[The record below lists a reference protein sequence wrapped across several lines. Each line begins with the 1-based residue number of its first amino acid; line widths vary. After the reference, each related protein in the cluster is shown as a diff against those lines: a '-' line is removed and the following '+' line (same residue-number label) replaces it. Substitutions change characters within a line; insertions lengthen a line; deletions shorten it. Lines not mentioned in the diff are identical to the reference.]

1 MKHRDSVLGLLVIA
15 GVCVGASALAC
26 GDKFLVAGRGARFQR
41 GGSHSLV
48 VLIYAPPSSILKGG
62 NEHLSFEKTLGRAG
76 YHPSIASTPEELGK
90 ALKERPPGL
99 VFADVADAGTVE
111 KLAPAGAARPS
122 IVPVLANAS
131 SQQFAEARKTWGV
144 ALKSPASGDSLLD
157 AVDEA
162 VERRAKAQKQADP
175 RT

>member
-1 MKHRDSVLGLLVIA
+1 MKYRSGVLGFLVVA
-15 GVCVGASALAC
+15 CLSVGASALAC

-41 GGSHSLV
+41 GGSHTLV

-62 NEHLSFEKTLGRAG
+62 NEGLPFEKTLSRAG
-76 YHPSIASTPEELGK
+76 YHPAIAATPEELAK
-90 ALKERPPGL
+90 SLKESPPGL

-131 SQQFAEARKTWGV
+131 RQEIAEARKIWGV

-162 VERRAKAQKQADP
+162 VGLQSKARKNADLRP
-175 RT
+175 